1 MQVKDL
7 FLNTNEIIDY
17 RTLKYMPHF
26 KCLTVA
32 NAKIKDLSFFTKL
45 KQMRKIRYSFIRR
58 ITYFLL

>member
-26 KCLTVA
+26 KFLTVA
-32 NAKIKDLSFFTKL
+32 NAKIKDPSFFTNL